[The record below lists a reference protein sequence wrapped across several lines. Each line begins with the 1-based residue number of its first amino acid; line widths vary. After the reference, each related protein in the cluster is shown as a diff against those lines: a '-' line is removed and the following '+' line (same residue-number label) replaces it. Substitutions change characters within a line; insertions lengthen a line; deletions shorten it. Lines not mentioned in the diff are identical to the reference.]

1 MTLQWQ
7 DSGASEKGGA
17 QDPSVMGQGR
27 AGVTIGR
34 HLLGG
39 MPVTAAWRLKDVESI
54 PIGEPP

>member
-1 MTLQWQ
+1 
-7 DSGASEKGGA
+7 
-17 QDPSVMGQGR
+17 MGQGR
-27 AGVTIGR
+27 VGVTIGR